1 MPKLI
6 IPGGSGFLGL
16 QLARHFGAK
25 GWMVYILSR
34 QEKKSE
40 GNIRFLS
47 WDGKTL
53 GAWAKEIDGA
63 DAIVNM
69 AGRTVNCRYN
79 KTNKK
84 QILDSRID
92 STRILG
98 EAVAQATNKPKI
110 WINSSSATI
119 YQDTRGTLPANN
131 EYDGKIGTDFS
142 MNICKAWEKEFNA
155 APSDTVRKIALRSAI
170 VIGKEPGGAMEYL
183 INLSKL
189 WLGGTQ
195 GGGQQFIS
203 WVHLK
208 DFGRVVE
215 FLIEQEHIF
224 GVINCAA
231 PNPVTNQT
239 FMKELRNAV
248 GRSWGLPM
256 PKFLLALGAVFLR
269 TQTELVLKSRKV
281 VSKRLEEEG
290 FQFEYS
296 SIQTAFK
303 EICQK

>member
-34 QEKKSE
+34 QQKASE
-40 GNIRFLS
+40 GNIHYLH

-63 DAIVNM
+63 DALVNM

-79 KTNKK
+79 ETNKK

-98 EAVAQATNKPKI
+98 EAVAQATKKPKV

-119 YQDTRGTLPANN
+119 YQDTRGNLAANN
-131 EYDGKIGTDFS
+131 EYDGKVGTDFS
-142 MNICKAWEKEFNA
+142 MNICKAWEKEFKA
-155 APSDTVRKIALRSAI
+155 APSDSVRKIALRSAI

-195 GGGQQFIS
+195 GSGQQFIS
-203 WVHLK
+203 WVHLE
-208 DFGRVVE
+208 DFGRIVE
-215 FLIEQEHIF
+215 FLIEQEHIS

-248 GRSWGLPM
+248 GRSWGLPI
-256 PKFLLALGAVFLR
+256 PKFLLEVGAIFLR

-290 FQFEYS
+290 FQFKYAT
-296 SIQTAFK
+296 IQTAFK
-303 EICQK
+303 EICEK

>member
-25 GWMVYILSR
+25 GWTVYILSR

-40 GNIRFLS
+40 GNIHFLH

-63 DAIVNM
+63 DAMVNM

-79 KTNKK
+79 EANKK

-98 EAVAQATNKPKI
+98 EAVAKAVNKPKV
-110 WINSSSATI
+110 WINSSSSTI
-119 YQDTRGTLPANN
+119 YQDTRGTLPAND

-142 MNICKAWEKEFNA
+142 MNVCKAWEKEFNA
-155 APSDTVRKIALRSAI
+155 APSDGLRKITLRTAI

-215 FLIEQEHIF
+215 FLIEKEHIS
-224 GVINCAA
+224 GIINCAA

-239 FMKELRNAV
+239 FMKELRRAV

-256 PKFLLALGAVFLR
+256 PKFLLELGAIFLR
-269 TQTELVLKSRKV
+269 TQTELVLKSRKA

-290 FQFEYS
+290 FEFEYA
-296 SIQTAFK
+296 SIQTAF
-303 EICQK
+303 EDICES